1 MKKKRFPPVW
11 QPGEGLALMIFRR
24 VLTNQAW
31 LRLSVPAAYR
41 MNQKGWDVIYSMR
54 ERVGFVKVEKILKGS
69 LDSISSPSVKIQIT
83 YGRESKLKL

>member
-31 LRLSVPAAYR
+31 LRLSVPLR
-41 MNQKGWDVIYSMR
+41 LCLVLKFLLV
-54 ERVGFVKVEKILKGS
+54 EVKVLQGH
-69 LDSISSPSVKIQIT
+69 T
-83 YGRESKLKL
+83 GRFRKKR

>member
-31 LRLSVPAAYR
+31 LRLSVPAAHSAAAC
-41 MNQKGWDVIYSMR
+41 IYS
-54 ERVGFVKVEKILKGS
+54 EF
-69 LDSISSPSVKIQIT
+69 
-83 YGRESKLKL
+83 SKFGLHAYF

>member
-41 MNQKGWDVIYSMR
+41 MSQKGWEVIR
-54 ERVGFVKVEKILKGS
+54 TNKRVGFCQYDSSS
-69 LDSISSPSVKIQIT
+69 LALR
-83 YGRESKLKL
+83 GNNLLFLG

>member
-41 MNQKGWDVIYSMR
+41 MSQKGWDVLQNR
-54 ERVGFVKVEKILKGS
+54 
-69 LDSISSPSVKIQIT
+69 
-83 YGRESKLKL
+83 RESGILPIFSLPGNNLFFLI

>member
-69 LDSISSPSVKIQIT
+69 LD
-83 YGRESKLKL
+83 